1 MHYRTVSYWIL
12 TNFLQGILSLG
23 ALGIQT
29 SDRMFHGPEID
40 VSRMVVV
47 DYAES
52 FVFADGFG
60 HRRTDSK
67 LLVDSLDPVAEPVVE

>member
-40 VSRMVVV
+40 VSQMVVV

-52 FVFADGFG
+52 FVFKITQMGLG
-60 HRRTDSK
+60 I
-67 LLVDSLDPVAEPVVE
+67 AEQTANCR

>member
-12 TNFLQGILSLG
+12 TNFLQGILSLSV
-23 ALGIQT
+23 LGIQT

-52 FVFADGFG
+52 FVFEITQMGLGITEQTANC
-60 HRRTDSK
+60 R
-67 LLVDSLDPVAEPVVE
+67 